1 MYEKTKLWTVCDTKK
16 AKPLIH
22 QFTNLKYCKKAREPF
37 KIPFLM
43 VYQFLFITLKKH
55 FKPCFFI
62 LKALKDI
69 LQHFKFVNWWIGGF
83 VFLMSWTGYPSY
95 PWWIGYATTYHQ
107 RCNVLTGLK
116 MRLILQI
123 KKSLNPKKIRVQG
136 WNVCCKKAA
145 LYSRRCM

>member
-1 MYEKTKLWTVCDTKK
+1 MWHQKM
-16 AKPLIH
+16 KPPIH
-22 QFTNLKYCKKAREPF
+22 QFTKLNCCIKARES
-37 KIPFLM
+37 
-43 VYQFLFITLKKH
+43 LFSWCTISCLSLQKH
-55 FKPCFFI
+55 FKPCLFN

-69 LQHFKFVNWWIGGF
+69 LQHFEFVNWWIGGF
-83 VFLMSWTGYPSY
+83 VFLMSQTGYPSY